1 MESPNPTRQRT
12 PHGPRP
18 RVSSSFPAPSPAVQS
33 SFFRRPSDG
42 PWTPLVAIA
51 PSSELGTDRF
61 PLTGTVSSKEWCR
74 DWTLRRII
82 AAGVARWSGIM
93 NPIDLYTTLT
103 PAEGGC
109 MSYLEDEAGLAFTLG
124 LRFSRA
130 PFVQL
135 WALLCR
141 LGRPQTYLVV
151 ERSS

>member
-1 MESPNPTRQRT
+1 MLNVAMLCGGSHPLSGVCDDSGRSMKMESPNPTRQRT

-51 PSSELGTDRF
+51 PSGELGTDRF

-93 NPIDLYTTLT
+93 NPIDLYTTFNT
-103 PAEGGC
+103 RRRWV
-109 MSYLEDEAGLAFTLG
+109 FVV
-124 LRFSRA
+124 SR
-130 PFVQL
+130 
-135 WALLCR
+135 
-141 LGRPQTYLVV
+141 G
-151 ERSS
+151 